1 MENYVDLIDHSHHV
15 SGKHHAMPMRNRA
28 AQFSPFAA
36 LTGFDAEIDET
47 ARLTNAKRELTED
60 EMDALNQ
67 TLRKLL
73 DMAPEHPMVS
83 VTYFQPDARKDGGI
97 YVTYTGHFR
106 FFDAAEGILKFVDRT
121 EIPLDAVSHLKLI
134 LDRNYHSNQGMI
146 IDYTSSKL

>member
-1 MENYVDLIDHSHHV
+1 MDRSADIGREVTYMKNYADLIDHPHHV
-15 SGKHHAMPMRNRA
+15 SGKRHAMSMRNRA

-73 DMAPEHPMVS
+73 DMASEHPLVS
-83 VTYFQPDARKDGGI
+83 VTYFKPDARKDGGA
-97 YVTYTGHFR
+97 YATYMGHFR
-106 FFDAAEGILKFVDRT
+106 FFDAAEGKLKFVDRT
-121 EIPLDAVSHLKLI
+121 EILLDAVSYLKLM
-134 LDRNYHSNQGMI
+134 D
-146 IDYTSSKL
+146 TVCK